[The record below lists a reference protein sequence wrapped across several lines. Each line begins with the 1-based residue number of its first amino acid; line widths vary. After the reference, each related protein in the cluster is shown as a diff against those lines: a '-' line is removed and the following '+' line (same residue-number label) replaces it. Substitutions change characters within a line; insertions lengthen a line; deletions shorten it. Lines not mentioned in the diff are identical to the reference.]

1 MTDTSLIVKR
11 GKSEDVRSLIR
22 SGSGSGYDS
31 IRATM
36 ADLEQIVRQKRPFQ
50 IAALPVISRQLRLFK
65 IQ

>member
-11 GKSEDVRSLIR
+11 GKSDDVRSLIR
-22 SGSGSGYDS
+22 SGSGYDS